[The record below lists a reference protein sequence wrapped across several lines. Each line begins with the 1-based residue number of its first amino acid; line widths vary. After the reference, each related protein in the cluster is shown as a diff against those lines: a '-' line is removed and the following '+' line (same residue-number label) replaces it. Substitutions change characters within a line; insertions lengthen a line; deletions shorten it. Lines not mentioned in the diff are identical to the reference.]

1 VIKARTLLLPAAAL
15 AFAWAFVAAIT
26 GGIDAHFAG
35 VAIRARG
42 AFRPLLAGF
51 VLLAA
56 YAALNR
62 DAFARTADRIAQ
74 FIARAALPIAV
85 ATSLLLGAL
94 TIVYGSFTAGGSDS
108 YGYVSEAYGWLRGE
122 LPKPIPIPYTLSF
135 PSSDMIQ
142 IPLGYHEGPQPH
154 TMVPTYAVGLPLLM
168 AAAAVAGECGP
179 FLVTPISA
187 VLLVWCTFLLARRMA
202 GPATGAVAA
211 VVIATAPVVLF
222 QAMAPMS
229 DVPAGACWTA
239 ALVVSLGSAPLA
251 AGIFTAIGLLIRPN
265 ILPLVLVPFV
275 AVATGASGRR
285 RWASAALFAAP
296 VALTALFIAAV
307 NTTWYGSPGGS
318 GYGNTRDL
326 YSAGN
331 IWPNIKLYAAWFWQ
345 SESPWAIVGVLA
357 LVPRLR
363 PKFVDVRALA
373 LSVAAILVTLGC
385 YLAYSTFDVWW
396 YLRFLLPAA
405 GAAAALIAVGV
416 VALARAVPAPWG
428 RLAACITLTALASA
442 GVTFASR
449 ANVFGGLRDSERHYI
464 EVGEFISS
472 ALPANAAIFAIQH
485 SGSLRFYGGRM
496 TLRFDWI
503 DKGWESRAA
512 GEIERIGLHPYLVV
526 DDFELPQVRA
536 VFGFP
541 ESERLPY
548 PVVARMR
555 ELGGT
560 TVFDLGSRPPL
571 TAPVA
576 LEPGNARRCSGPG
589 LTLRVK

>member
-1 VIKARTLLLPAAAL
+1 VFVWAL
-15 AFAWAFVAAIT
+15 VAAFT
-26 GGIDAHFAG
+26 GGIDAHIAG

-42 AFRPLLAGF
+42 AYRPLLAGF
-51 VLLAA
+51 ALLAA
-56 YAALNR
+56 HAALNR
-62 DAFARTADRIAQ
+62 DAFARSADRVAQ
-74 FIARAALPIAV
+74 RLAAAAVPIAI
-85 ATSLLLGAL
+85 AASLLVGVL
-94 TIVYGSFTAGGSDS
+94 TVVYGSFTAGGSDS

-122 LPKPIPIPYTLSF
+122 LPKPIPIPYTLPF
-135 PSSDMIQ
+135 PNSDMMQ
-142 IPLGYHEGPQPH
+142 IPLGYHEGPRPH

-168 AAAAVAGECGP
+168 AGAALAGECGP
-179 FLVTPISA
+179 FLVTPICA
-187 VLLVWCTFLLARRMA
+187 VLLVWCTFLLAKRTA

-211 VVIATAPVVLF
+211 IVIATTPVVLF

-239 ALVVSLGSAPLA
+239 ALVAALDSAPLA
-251 AGIFTAIGLLIRPN
+251 AGSFTAIGLLIRPN

-275 AVATGASGRR
+275 AIGTGASGRR
-285 RWASAALFAAP
+285 RWASAALFAVP
-296 VALTALFIAAV
+296 VALAALFIAAV

-326 YSAGN
+326 YSVGN
-331 IWPNIKLYAAWFWQ
+331 IWPNIKLYTAWFWQ
-345 SESPWAIVGVLA
+345 SESPWAIVGILA
-357 LVPRLR
+357 FVPRVR
-363 PKFVDVRALA
+363 PSADTRTLA
-373 LSVAAILVTLGC
+373 VSVAAILVTLAC
-385 YLAYSTFDVWW
+385 YLPYSTFDVWW

-405 GAAAALIAVGV
+405 GAAATLIAVGL

-428 RLAACITLTALASA
+428 RLAACITLTALSSA
-442 GVTFASR
+442 GVTFASG

-464 EVGEFISS
+464 EVGEFVSS

-503 DKGWESRAA
+503 DKGSEGHAA
-512 GEIERIGLHPYLVV
+512 AEVEGVGLHPYLVV
-526 DDFELPQVRA
+526 DDFELPQARV
-536 VFGFP
+536 VFGFA
-541 ESERLPY
+541 EGERLPY

-560 TVFDLGSRPPL
+560 TVFDLGSSAAVS
-571 TAPVA
+571 APVA

-589 LTLRVK
+589 VPLRLK